1 MSAKIYKQGV
11 QASQAKIRYQTEFD
25 KLVAF
30 KQEYQRVLLET
41 TAPANDTTEPCVL
54 PQPETV
60 ADEVANTELSN
71 LLAQEQALQQAKR
84 RLAINFSSNPSL
96 LHRQPNAK
104 RTDGEDDLD
113 LTDKVEESGSAGESS
128 ENQRQHQR

>member
-1 MSAKIYKQGV
+1 MSLLKELFKEILPQLPMEAQQKLKTSYPGLVQMPETSKPSFLAEQQRLAQMAAKIDKQGV

-25 KLVAF
+25 KLVAL

-60 ADEVANTELSN
+60 ADEAAKTELCN
-71 LLAQEQALQQAKR
+71 LLVPK
-84 RLAINFSSNPSL
+84 
-96 LHRQPNAK
+96 
-104 RTDGEDDLD
+104 DGW
-113 LTDKVEESGSAGESS
+113 
-128 ENQRQHQR
+128 R